1 MRVSLAE
8 EANRE
13 AEEGESQAGRR
24 AVEGR
29 KGERVRGQGKD
40 GLVQMVQRLLV
51 WGSPS
56 AGSRLGYF
64 RVLNHL
70 RGICQA
76 AERSGKNISLL
87 GGSGAHL

>member
-40 GLVQMVQRLLV
+40 RLVQMV
-51 WGSPS
+51 
-56 AGSRLGYF
+56 
-64 RVLNHL
+64 
-70 RGICQA
+70 
-76 AERSGKNISLL
+76 
-87 GGSGAHL
+87 